1 MKKTISLI
9 NDYYDFLDKQE
20 TQRKE
25 FINKLSIDI
34 VDKTTKYFESKGWG
48 RVGKG
53 GGLVSKDYQ
62 PYVIDRLM
70 YKKDINGQECK
81 IRVCLNLKEEY
92 SNDGYC
98 MIHTDKPISDPVRH
112 KSILFSSERSR
123 WVFTEDQLEDLEK
136 LFLKQTKK
144 KK

>member
-1 MKKTISLI
+1 MKKTNSLI
-9 NDYYDFLDKQE
+9 NEYYDFLDKQE

-34 VDKTTKYFESKGWG
+34 VDETTKYFESKGWS

-53 GGLVSKDYQ
+53 GGLVSKDHL

-70 YKKDINGQECK
+70 YKKDINGEECK

-98 MIHTDKPISDPVRH
+98 MIHTDKPITDSVKY
-112 KSILFSSERSR
+112 KSIVHTSERTR
-123 WVFTEDQLEDLEK
+123 WVFTEEQLEK
-136 LFLKQTKK
+136 LESSFLIQTKK

>member
-1 MKKTISLI
+1 MKQTKSLI
-9 NDYYDFLDKQE
+9 NDYYDFLKKQE

-34 VDKTTKYFESKGWG
+34 VDETTKYFESKGWS

-53 GGLVSKDYQ
+53 GGLVSKDHQ

-70 YKKDINGQECK
+70 YKKDINGEECK

-92 SNDGYC
+92 SSDGYC
-98 MIHTDKPISDPVRH
+98 MIHTDKPIIESV
-112 KSILFSSERSR
+112 KYNKNGTTR
-123 WVFTEDQLEDLEK
+123 WVFGEEQLEK
-136 LFLKQTKK
+136 LESSFLIQTKK